1 MSVPDLQVFIQ
12 TKFLVW
18 IMLLSRISGLFLFS
32 PFLGATLVPRTV
44 KILVIVISSWLLMP
58 YADTTTISLS
68 TPIGAISWMV
78 FINFTIG
85 MAVGLFSTIMF
96 DAVQFAGQIYGYQIG
111 FAVANVLNPQT
122 QTQIPLLSQL
132 TYILAAYLFV
142 SIEGPAMLLL
152 AMANSVKMIP
162 VDTLA
167 LGTGFVPTFWKEVG
181 TIFSVGMQIGFPIIA
196 FLLVVTI
203 VLGIM
208 SKIMPQMNVFMVGM
222 PLNIIVG
229 LIMFA
234 ALIPVW
240 FTIFGS
246 MVGELSSK
254 ITLLLSGM

>member
-1 MSVPDLQVFIQ
+1 MNVSDLQVFIQ

-18 IMLLSRISGLFLFS
+18 IMLLGRISGLFLFS

-44 KILVIVISSWLLMP
+44 KVLVIVVSSWILMP
-58 YADTTTISLS
+58 YADTTISLS
-68 TPIGAISWMV
+68 TPVGAVAWMI

-85 MAVGLFSTIMF
+85 MAVGLFATIMF

-122 QTQIPLLSQL
+122 QTQIPILSQL
-132 TYILAAYLFV
+132 TYLLAAYLFI
-142 SIEGPAMLLL
+142 SIEGPGILLL
-152 AMANSVKMIP
+152 AIANSVRMIP
-162 VDTLA
+162 VDTLT

-181 TIFSVGMQIGFPIIA
+181 TIFSIGMQIGFPIIA

-240 FTIFGS
+240 FTIFGG